1 MQVFTKRAFISAHLG
16 NVSENKVLDVS
27 DAYGKHLIEN
37 GLAVAVMETAK
48 PSDGPESKDPAFQN
62 PAANAPEL
70 GSSSPAA
77 PASKP
82 KTAKQSK
89 GGGKK
94 KDAKKDTSR

>member
-37 GLAVAVMETAK
+37 GLATEVLEAAK
-48 PSDGPESKDPAFQN
+48 PSGGPESKDPGFTT
-62 PAANAPEL
+62 PAANAQAPGL
-70 GSSSPAA
+70 SSPAA

-82 KTAKQSK
+82 RTAKKSN